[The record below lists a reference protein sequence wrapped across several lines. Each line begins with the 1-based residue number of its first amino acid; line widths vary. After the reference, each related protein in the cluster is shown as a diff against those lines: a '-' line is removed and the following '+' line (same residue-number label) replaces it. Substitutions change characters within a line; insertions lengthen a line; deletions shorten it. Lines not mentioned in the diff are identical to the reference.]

1 MSGLEIPGLAIGG
14 VSFFFQAFAGCIQGY
29 ELIADACRLEKT
41 YQNLLIKF
49 KIEEHRLF
57 DWARSIGLDY
67 TDETLVLNHMSKNL
81 IMGILEQQQKLLFS
95 FGRLDKKYAKLAS
108 PLLVERHEPFVFD
121 AERQLEN
128 GNQAQAGSNAIRFP
142 QTDDLL
148 QKVRKF
154 TEQLKTAP
162 RRLKWA
168 SLDKEKA
175 EGLVADLVHFND
187 KLHEAL
193 DKAQRDSLREEQI
206 RTQYQIVLLN
216 RTVENLV
223 QIVQS
228 HRITAP
234 SPYPALLD
242 RADSEYG
249 MVTGR
254 PIARDPH
261 TQPLAALAQFAA
273 VNLQSES
280 SNGIRD
286 VTASFAERIDL
297 NHSADEIQNIQ
308 IELADIRT
316 SDNLEDVDEADRTE
330 GTYRDRSVW
339 IEWKVAEPSPGHLNG
354 ASGIVHERIKTLA
367 ALLKEMNKIV
377 QFRAPECLGY
387 FYDDEQGRYGFVF
400 AKPDFVPADESPT
413 TLRSL
418 LDTDMPPLTDRIT
431 LMRLLCET
439 VERLHAVDW
448 LHKGL
453 RSSNILFFQSQTP
466 TGTTTNYA
474 DPYISGFEY
483 SRPAMRDDMTQ
494 RPSDDPAADIYRHP
508 STQSGNHSFRKS
520 FDLYSLG
527 VVLLE
532 IAYWQPIDHV
542 LGIPDIHRAKP
553 KETHGARTMLLID
566 TRFRKY
572 VTGHLGLAVQSVI
585 WSCLQGPEGFG
596 LEGDC
601 DEKDA
606 WVGAKLQW
614 AFGERVVKRLA
625 HMRGL

>member
-1 MSGLEIPGLAIGG
+1 MSGLEIPGLAIG
-14 VSFFFQAFAGCIQGY
+14 GY

-41 YQNLLIKF
+41 YQNLLIKV

-95 FGRLDKKYAKLAS
+95 FGRLDKKYAKLIS
-108 PLLVERHEPFVFD
+108 PLLVERSEPFVFD

-128 GNQAQAGSNAIRFP
+128 GNEAQAGSNAIRFP

-148 QKVRKF
+148 QKVRTF

-168 SLDKEKA
+168 SLDKDKA
-175 EGLVADLVHFND
+175 EGLVTDLVHFND

-234 SPYPALLD
+234 SPYPALMD
-242 RADSEYG
+242 RTDSG
-249 MVTGR
+249 GLLTGR

-286 VTASFAERIDL
+286 VTASFTERIDL
-297 NHSADEIQNIQ
+297 NHSAEEIQNIQ
-308 IELADIRT
+308 IELADVHT
-316 SDNLEDVDEADRTE
+316 LGLLEDADEEDRTE
-330 GTYRDRSVW
+330 GTYKDRSVW
-339 IEWKVAEPSPGHLNG
+339 IEWKVAEPSPGQLNG
-354 ASGIVHERIKTLA
+354 SSEIVHERIKTLA

-387 FYDDEQGRYGFVF
+387 FYDDEQSRYGFVF
-400 AKPDFVPADESPT
+400 AKPDFVPADETPT

-453 RSSNILFFQSQTP
+453 RSSNILFFASPDHTP
-466 TGTTTNYA
+466 NFS

-483 SRPAMRDDMTQ
+483 ARPATRDDMTQ

-508 STQSGNHSFRKS
+508 ATQSGQRSFRKS

-532 IAYWQPIDHV
+532 IAYWQPIDRI
-542 LGIPDIHRAKP
+542 LGIADIHRAKP
-553 KETHGARTMLLID
+553 KETHGARSKLLD
-566 TRFRKY
+566 DPRFRKY
-572 VTGHLGLAVQSVI
+572 VTGHLGVAVQSVI
-585 WSCLQGPEGFG
+585 WACLQGPEGFG
-596 LEGDC
+596 LQREC